1 MFTGCLVCVMLLKLS
16 VLHSQ
21 LISGD
26 YLNSEPYHMLLL
38 SAVLLFRSSVLIS
51 HKFLSAMFV
60 LCSVIRRVD
69 RLKNM
74 KVNSYQEQSE
84 SSRGPRGP

>member
-1 MFTGCLVCVMLLKLS
+1 MCVMLLKLS

-38 SAVLLFRSSVLIS
+38 SAVLLFRFSVLIS
-51 HKFLSAMFV
+51 HKFLSAVFLFYV
-60 LCSVIRRVD
+60 QLLD
-69 RLKNM
+69 
-74 KVNSYQEQSE
+74 E
-84 SSRGPRGP
+84 STGERTWR